1 MGKQRK
7 QDSAKLDRILEM
19 TEIINTKVDKQNER
33 IDELQK
39 EVHATKKLVDEMAR
53 KNRRNAVIA
62 GGLAGGVGGGLIAI
76 GFELMRMK
84 LGG

>member
-1 MGKQRK
+1 MSRQQRK
-7 QDSAKLDRILEM
+7 QDSEKLDLILEM
-19 TEIINTKVDKQNER
+19 AKSIDEKVDKQNKR
-33 IDELQK
+33 IDELWA

-53 KNRRNAVIA
+53 KNRRNAMIA
-62 GGLAGGVGGGLIAI
+62 GGLTGGLVAV

>member
-19 TEIINTKVDKQNER
+19 TEIINDKVDKQNKR
-33 IDELQK
+33 IDELWV
-39 EVHATKKLVDEMAR
+39 EVHATKKLVDEMSR
-53 KNRRNAVIA
+53 KNRRNAMIA
-62 GGLAGGVGGGLIAI
+62 GGLTGGLVAV
-76 GFELMRMK
+76 GFELMRLK

>member
-19 TEIINTKVDKQNER
+19 TEIINDKVDKQNKR
-33 IDELQK
+33 IDELWA
-39 EVHATKKLVDEMAR
+39 EVHATKKLVDEMRR
-53 KNRRNAVIA
+53 KNRRNAMIA
-62 GGLAGGVGGGLIAI
+62 GGLTGGLVAV
-76 GFELMRMK
+76 GFELMRLK